1 MVHLHNRILFS
12 ILQSEI
18 MKISSSRMEL
28 EMIILREAAQTQ
40 KVKHQCFHSFMDAS
54 FESLYM
60 CVSPGIV
67 TEVKKL
73 IRNHIDRAS

>member
-1 MVHLHNRILFS
+1 
-12 ILQSEI
+12 
-18 MKISSSRMEL
+18 MEL
-28 EMIILREAAQTQ
+28 ETIILREADQTQ
-40 KVKHQCFHSFMDAS
+40 KVKHQCFHSFMDVS

-73 IRNHIDRAS
+73 IRNHTDRAS